1 MYNKL
6 PNLVLGFHG
15 CNTSVFEKVILDN
28 QSLDF
33 SKNSY
38 DWLGNGIYFWEQ
50 NLERAVKWAKDKH
63 KEDYAVIGA
72 LIDLGNCLNLAG
84 SRCLDI
90 VRKEYIILKEELAI
104 ANIPLPENKNI
115 YGNKDKILRFLDC
128 KVIESLCNRSLK
140 QKEFAFDSVRG
151 MFLEGEDIYE
161 GSGFKSKTHIQI
173 CVRNPNCIKGY
184 FTPRDINQDY
194 PIP

>member
-50 NLERAVKWAKDKH
+50 NLERAVEWAKDRYKD
-63 KEDYAVIGA
+63 KYAVIGA
-72 LIDLGNCLNLAG
+72 VIDLGNCLNLTDNKNI
-84 SRCLDI
+84 DI
-90 VRKEYIILKEELAI
+90 VRKDYNILVQRFELA
-104 ANIPLPENKNI
+104 NLPLPKNKNI
-115 YGNKDKILRFLDC
+115 KGNKDFLIRELDC
-128 KVIESLCNRSLK
+128 AVIECLHKRRKELCLP
-140 QKEFAFDSVRG
+140 AFDSTRG

-173 CVRNPNCIKGY
+173 CVRNPNCVKGY

-194 PIP
+194 PMP